1 MEDEKRKEGEDAG
14 QVHPAGEDWTPD
26 SSIFIQMAESLRLQ
40 GRSEEAI
47 ETLRKGLEKMPDS
60 LPGRLLLGR
69 CLLEKGLFAEARK
82 ELETVARGV
91 EECLP
96 VYKMLSQVYLEE
108 KDVDKALEVLRK
120 TLYFQTAEETA
131 GKKVTPLEMGLLHRG
146 PHPPFVTPPSLV
158 TPPAP
163 QASPAPRA
171 PAGPGAVS
179 TGSGRRKGGQG
190 GHTDRHPGGNLY
202 PARAF
207 GSGPFRVPGNPG
219 KRPGEFGGQ
228 GKVRSP
234 EDTRREGE
242 RSQGTQKSSG
252 PAGKLAGRGLFSG
265 QARPFMSICA
275 DGRSLSP

>member
-163 QASPAPRA
+163 QASPAP
-171 PAGPGAVS
+171 PEP
-179 TGSGRRKGGQG
+179 
-190 GHTDRHPGGNLY
+190 P
-202 PARAF
+202 PARDASPPAQ
-207 GSGPFRVPGNPG
+207 GDEKAGKAAIQTDTLAEIYIQQGHLDRALSVYQEILGKDPGNSAVKEKFEALKMRVEKENEAKG
-219 KRPGEFGGQ
+219 RK
-228 GKVRSP
+228 KVQDRLESWLDVVSSPDKPDRS
-234 EDTRREGE
+234 
-242 RSQGTQKSSG
+242 
-252 PAGKLAGRGLFSG
+252 
-265 QARPFMSICA
+265 
-275 DGRSLSP
+275 

>member
-163 QASPAPRA
+163 QASPAPPSPRRPGSRLHRLRA
-171 PAGPGAVS
+171 
-179 TGSGRRKGGQG
+179 TKRRARRPYRPTPWRKFISSKGIWI
-190 GHTDRHPGGNLY
+190 
-202 PARAF
+202 
-207 GSGPFRVPGNPG
+207 GPFPCTRKSWEKTRGI
-219 KRPGEFGGQ
+219 R
-228 GKVRSP
+228 RS
-234 EDTRREGE
+234 R
-242 RSQGTQKSSG
+242 KSSK
-252 PAGKLAGRGLFSG
+252 P
-265 QARPFMSICA
+265 
-275 DGRSLSP
+275 